1 MLLNVSRLV
10 LLYKFGGWYADIDTI
25 IMKPLTD
32 FDTKFGFKE
41 ENLVS
46 TDQHTSHL
54 KNVVD
59 KNGKSLLLASKLF
72 SKPYFSGIGEKNWD
86 RNQSHFGAN
95 SDFKYLGLSDSL
107 GQH

>member
-1 MLLNVSRLV
+1 M
-10 LLYKFGGWYADIDTI
+10 YKFGGWYADIDTI

-46 TDQHTSHL
+46 TDQFTSQL

-59 KNGKSLLLASKLF
+59 RNGKKIFLLEILF
-72 SKPYFSGIGEKNWD
+72 YSVLIG
-86 RNQSHFGAN
+86 A
-95 SDFKYLGLSDSL
+95 
-107 GQH
+107 